1 MLLKRGRPSHAV
13 WKYYND
19 SGECSHCGYSSHCR
33 KAERAVQ
40 HLRNCVN
47 FQLQVH
53 SGAASLPTFLN
64 NTVHERNSSSNDV
77 LPPPL
82 KKDELKCFQELFVQ
96 GLYEAGAPFTLLEQP
111 AIKEATKLLRP
122 NASLPTRQTAA
133 STFLETNYAKRK
145 EEIYQEMRENTETL
159 TLQADGAK
167 GNDNYP
173 YIHHCI
179 TSPTQGYLLE
189 SKNCGSES
197 KNAQFLAQEFTRIYE
212 SLPLDVQGRVKGFVT
227 DNCSANVSCWNIVH
241 NRHPSIITVGCACH
255 ALHLLCQDITEEA
268 HIRRQFPFRG
278 QPLQETMS
286 VVKDIVYILK
296 TEKFNYE
303 LSNLLKQN
311 NKRSLCKPVSTRWG
325 YTYYCVSFF
334 KEALDLL
341 FPFIN
346 RFLEGVNSQV
356 KAHRILLQQHFLD
369 PQKYSSF
376 RQNLDLYISV
386 TKPIVIGLRKL
397 EKSTSTL
404 SDVIITFKNISEQ
417 FTNITMGNNN
427 LFNMNEFKQF
437 LLMSLRFR
445 FTFIIKNEHKHALL
459 LDPRVTMEEFRNF
472 LGPQEIIL
480 IETSFVTLYSRNDAT
495 RSSRIKEQLLALQED
510 KLLMQEYGDLLYLA
524 MKNQDNPTHPL
535 KYWERKRETWPEL
548 YEVATVLLAVTPV
561 TAFTERSF
569 SMTKRT
575 MRAERSSLR
584 EVSASKLSFLKV
596 NARSIK
602 KRRVNQEEMEQV
614 YETPYET
621 SGFEEEDEDNYNAEF
636 NEND

>member
-77 LPPPL
+77 LTPPL

-122 NASLPTRQTAA
+122 NASLPTRHAAA
-133 STFLETNYAKRK
+133 STLLVTNYAKSK
-145 EEIYQEMRENTETL
+145 EQIYQEMRENTEIL

-179 TSPTQGYLLE
+179 TSPTQGY
-189 SKNCGSES
+189 
-197 KNAQFLAQEFTRIYE
+197 
-212 SLPLDVQGRVKGFVT
+212 
-227 DNCSANVSCWNIVH
+227 
-241 NRHPSIITVGCACH
+241 
-255 ALHLLCQDITEEA
+255 
-268 HIRRQFPFRG
+268 IR
-278 QPLQETMS
+278 E
-286 VVKDIVYILK
+286 
-296 TEKFNYE
+296 
-303 LSNLLKQN
+303 
-311 NKRSLCKPVSTRWG
+311 
-325 YTYYCVSFF
+325 
-334 KEALDLL
+334 
-341 FPFIN
+341 
-346 RFLEGVNSQV
+346 
-356 KAHRILLQQHFLD
+356 
-369 PQKYSSF
+369 
-376 RQNLDLYISV
+376 
-386 TKPIVIGLRKL
+386 
-397 EKSTSTL
+397 
-404 SDVIITFKNISEQ
+404 
-417 FTNITMGNNN
+417 
-427 LFNMNEFKQF
+427 
-437 LLMSLRFR
+437 
-445 FTFIIKNEHKHALL
+445 
-459 LDPRVTMEEFRNF
+459 
-472 LGPQEIIL
+472 
-480 IETSFVTLYSRNDAT
+480 NDAT

-510 KLLMQEYGDLLYLA
+510 KLLMQEYGDPLYLA
-524 MKNQDNPTHPL
+524 MNNQANPTHPL

-561 TAFTERSF
+561 TAFTKRSF

-575 MRAERSSLR
+575 MRAERPSLGV
-584 EVSASKLSFLKV
+584 VSASKLSFLKV
-596 NARSIK
+596 DARSIK

-621 SGFEEEDEDNYNAEF
+621 
-636 NEND
+636 